1 MCASHYLS
9 LSSNLSFF
17 PYLTLRVLSS
27 CPFSPMNPIVQPL
40 SASGQT
46 PCKGLS
52 SSTPVINPLVYHV
65 YHHLSPIR
73 SRSCHHAYHPHLH
86 SLLPIP
92 NHLLANLS

>member
-40 SASGQT
+40 STSGQT
-46 PCKGLS
+46 ACKGLS
-52 SSTPVINPLVYHV
+52 SSTPVIHPLVYHV

-73 SRSCHHAYHPHLH
+73 SRSCHQAYQAHLQ
-86 SLLPIP
+86 SLVAIAD
-92 NHLLANLS
+92 HVDGDLS